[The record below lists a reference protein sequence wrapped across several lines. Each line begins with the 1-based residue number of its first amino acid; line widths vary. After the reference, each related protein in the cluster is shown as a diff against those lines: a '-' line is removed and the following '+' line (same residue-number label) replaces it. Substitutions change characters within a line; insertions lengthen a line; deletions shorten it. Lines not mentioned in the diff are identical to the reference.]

1 MEIIMNSSKK
11 IITMVMFVGLALSIS
26 FSFLHKETYGTA
38 DTEKEIWDLQIMG
51 NAKGNCKMYV
61 WQSKAEKDLY
71 YMKAE
76 FSAEIESDSFGGGR
90 IQCKLKGTIKNKILS
105 GKTIG
110 MASMNAYEE
119 VSPVSVSGKCIGT
132 FTESEGSGT
141 WDATHEYGTLKGT
154 WKAKKM

>member
-1 MEIIMNSSKK
+1 MNSLKK
-11 IITMVMFVGLALSIS
+11 NMTMVIFFGLALSIS
-26 FSFLHKETYGTA
+26 FSFVHKETFGAA
-38 DTEKEIWDLQIMG
+38 DIEKEIWELQIMG

-61 WQSKAEKDLY
+61 WQSKTEKGLY

-76 FSAEIESDSFGGGR
+76 FAAEIEEDSFGGGR
-90 IQCKLKGTIKNKILS
+90 IQCKLTGTIKNKILS
-105 GKTIG
+105 GKTKG

-119 VSPVSVSGKCIGT
+119 VSPVSVSGNCKGT

-141 WDATHEYGTLKGT
+141 WDATHEYGSLKGT